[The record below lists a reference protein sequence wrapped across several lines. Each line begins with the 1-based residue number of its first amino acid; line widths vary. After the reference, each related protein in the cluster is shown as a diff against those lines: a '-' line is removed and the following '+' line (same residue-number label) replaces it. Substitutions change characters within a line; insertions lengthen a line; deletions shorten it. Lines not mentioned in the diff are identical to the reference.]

1 MEWITIN
8 EACTKYNKSNS
19 SIRRIVAELKKNDK
33 KKIKLAD
40 GGKIFISI
48 AYLDNHFKVNT
59 NSQNEYSEANQVNNH
74 SELLELLKQQLS
86 EKDKQIESLIE
97 RNRESN
103 ILLSQ
108 LQSKVLQ
115 LDEAPAKKKRW
126 FQRNK

>member
-33 KKIKLAD
+33 KKIKVAD
-40 GGKIFISI
+40 GGKILISI

-59 NSQNEYSEANQVNNH
+59 NRQNEYSTTNQVNNH
-74 SELLELLKQQLS
+74 SELLELLKNQLA

-108 LQSKVLQ
+108 LQSKALQ
-115 LDEAPAKKKRW
+115 LDEVPGTKKRCW
-126 FQRNK
+126 QRKK